1 MSETKKTILLYLHL
15 VSLVGLTLTLLSLS
29 SCKKPAAAPRTA
41 IVAHRGYWNCAEAGY
56 ARNSVAALRQAGE
69 AGFEGTEFDVN
80 MTADSVL
87 LVFHDNSIDGKRI
100 EHNPYATFAD
110 VRLAN
115 GEAVPVLDS
124 FLLAAADY
132 PATQLVFEMKPHSTP
147 EKEDVAIRLAV
158 QALERY
164 GLMKPERVMFISFSL
179 HVCEQFARLAPGFTV
194 QYLGSDIRP
203 AVLKGKGI
211 SGIDSHQDVFL
222 TDSTWL
228 SEARDA
234 GMSANVWTVN
244 GDSLMQVFFDMGVDQ
259 LTTDRPDVAR
269 ALLLSRDGK
278 K

>member
-1 MSETKKTILLYLHL
+1 MSETKKTNVLYLHH
-15 VSLVGLTLTLLSLS
+15 VCLVGLMMMVFLFS
-29 SCKKPAAAPRTA
+29 SCKKSAEVSRTA
-41 IVAHRGYWNCAEAGY
+41 VVAHRGYWNCAEAGY

-87 LVFHDNSIDGKRI
+87 LVYHDSSIGGKRI
-100 EHNPYATFAD
+100 EDNPYASFAD

-132 PATQLVFEMKPHSTP
+132 PATQLVFEMKPHSSP
-147 EKEDVAIRLAV
+147 EREDAAIALSL
-158 QALERY
+158 QSLERY

-179 HVCEQFARLAPGFTV
+179 HVCEQIARLAPGFTV

-203 AVLKGKGI
+203 AVLKEKGI
-211 SGIDSHQDVFL
+211 SGIDSHQNVFL

-244 GDSLMQVFFDMGVDQ
+244 DDSLMQVFFDMGVDQ
-259 LTTDRPDVAR
+259 LTTDRPDAAR
-269 ALLLSRDGK
+269 ALLLSCDEK